1 MGQEQQSHPPRLQCQ
16 ESSLEA
22 FEQQLQSQAAID
34 VDHASSL
41 EEVQPTAA
49 SGTVAVANERLQGQ
63 GVLLGTN
70 TVEAFQSVD
79 KNQLIKNHFL
89 PSFLQGDLQ
98 ALTMFVLLTYAG
110 ATLPF
115 ITTLHQATFLLNLI
129 LLLRH
134 HHPKT

>member
-16 ESSLEA
+16 ESSLAA

-63 GVLLGTN
+63 GTN

-98 ALTMFVLLTYAG
+98 ALTMFVLLTYAR